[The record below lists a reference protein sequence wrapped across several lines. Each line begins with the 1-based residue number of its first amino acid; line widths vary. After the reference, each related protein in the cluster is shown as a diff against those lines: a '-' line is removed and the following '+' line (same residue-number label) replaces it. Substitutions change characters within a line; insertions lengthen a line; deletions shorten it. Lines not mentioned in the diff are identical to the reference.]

1 MIEPPVTRPQEFPP
15 QTGRD
20 PFMSEKKL
28 AVSDPRAVA
37 FCDAIRGMAPENR
50 ERLLCAM
57 EGHLKAQSLQ
67 AHSNARLWL
76 LVARAMVE
84 SGVWPWIWG
93 GRLKAVEMSAE
104 NLRVEVGNQQKE
116 HLHHEQA

>member
-1 MIEPPVTRPQEFPP
+1 
-15 QTGRD
+15 
-20 PFMSEKKL
+20 MSEKKL

-76 LVARAMVE
+76 LVAIVQSLIALGYAYKLIELIETVF
-84 SGVWPWIWG
+84 
-93 GRLKAVEMSAE
+93 
-104 NLRVEVGNQQKE
+104 
-116 HLHHEQA
+116 HHG